1 MRGLDKIFFEK
12 KGDSHMYNYNYY
24 PQTQQSVG
32 QPTQYIPQAYQRP
45 VQPQIG
51 LKGRL
56 VSSLEEARAT
66 SIDFDGSIFYFPDL
80 ANRRIYTKQINLD
93 GTATLNMYELREL
106 PLTNEQQTFASTNF
120 VTRDEFDSVVA
131 QLKAMLVPEQPV
143 AQAETPKQK
152 VELNF

>member
-24 PQTQQSVG
+24 PQTQPGAQAS
-32 QPTQYIPQAYQRP
+32 QYTPQYIQRP
-45 VQPQIG
+45 VQPQTY

-93 GTATLNMYELREL
+93 GTATLNMYELKAM
-106 PLTNEQQTFASTNF
+106 PTVNEQQIFASTNF
-120 VTRDEFDSVVA
+120 VTRDEFDQVVS
-131 QLKAMLVPEQPV
+131 QLKAMLIPEQP
-143 AQAETPKQK
+143 AQVEQPPQKSK

>member
-1 MRGLDKIFFEK
+1 
-12 KGDSHMYNYNYY
+12 MYQNYNYY
-24 PQTQQSVG
+24 PQTQPGAQAS
-32 QPTQYIPQAYQRP
+32 QYTPQYIQRP
-45 VQPQIG
+45 VQPQTY

-93 GTATLNMYELREL
+93 GTATLNMYELKAM
-106 PLTNEQQTFASTNF
+106 PTVNEQQIFASTNF
-120 VTRDEFDSVVA
+120 VTRDEFDQVVS
-131 QLKAMLVPEQPV
+131 QLKAMLIPEQPAPV
-143 AQAETPKQK
+143 EQPPQKSK

>member
-1 MRGLDKIFFEK
+1 
-12 KGDSHMYNYNYY
+12 MYNYNYY
-24 PQTQQSVG
+24 PQTQSGAQTS
-32 QPTQYIPQAYQRP
+32 QYIPQYTQRP
-45 VQPQIG
+45 VQPQPY

-93 GTATLNMYELREL
+93 GTATLNMYELREM
-106 PLTNEQQTFASTNF
+106 PTINEQQVFASTNF
-120 VTRDEFDSVVA
+120 VTRDEFDQVVA

-143 AQAETPKQK
+143 AQAEPPKQK

>member
-1 MRGLDKIFFEK
+1 
-12 KGDSHMYNYNYY
+12 MYNYNYY
-24 PQTQQSVG
+24 PQTQQN
-32 QPTQYIPQAYQRP
+32 QYTPQYVSRP
-45 VQPQIG
+45 VQPQSY

-56 VSSLEEARAT
+56 VSSVEEARAT

-93 GTATLNMYELREL
+93 GTATLNMYELREM
-106 PLTNEQQTFASTNF
+106 PVVSEQHSFASNNF

-131 QLKAMLVPEQPV
+131 QLKAMLVPEQP
-143 AQAETPKQK
+143 ATQPEPPPKPK

>member
-1 MRGLDKIFFEK
+1 
-12 KGDSHMYNYNYY
+12 MYNYNYY
-24 PQTQQSVG
+24 PQAQQPVG

-66 SIDFDGSIFYFPDL
+66 SIDFDGSVFYFPDF

-93 GTATLNMYELREL
+93 GTATLNVYELREM
-106 PLTNEQQTFASTNF
+106 PVVNEQQSSLPSLDNYI
-120 VTRDEFDSVVA
+120 TRDEFNKVMAQFKSV
-131 QLKAMLVPEQPV
+131 LNPEQPTIKQIEPEV
-143 AQAETPKQK
+143 EKPKI
-152 VELNF
+152 ELNF

>member
-1 MRGLDKIFFEK
+1 
-12 KGDSHMYNYNYY
+12 MYNYNYY
-24 PQTQQSVG
+24 QQAQQPVG

-66 SIDFDGSIFYFPDL
+66 SIDFDGSVFYFPDF

-93 GTATLNMYELREL
+93 GTATLNVYELREM
-106 PLTNEQQTFASTNF
+106 PIVNEQQSSLPSLDNYI
-120 VTRDEFDSVVA
+120 TRDEFNKVMA
-131 QLKAMLVPEQPV
+131 QFKSMLNPEQPTIKQIEPEV
-143 AQAETPKQK
+143 EKPKI
-152 VELNF
+152 ELNF

>member
-1 MRGLDKIFFEK
+1 
-12 KGDSHMYNYNYY
+12 MYQNYNYY
-24 PQTQQSVG
+24 PQTQ
-32 QPTQYIPQAYQRP
+32 PTQYTPQYARP
-45 VQPQIG
+45 VQPQAY

-93 GTATLNMYELREL
+93 GTATLNMYELKEV
-106 PLTNEQQTFASTNF
+106 PAVNEQAVSASMNNY
-120 VTRDEFDSVVA
+120 VTRDEFDQVVA
-131 QLKAMLVPEQPV
+131 QLKAMLVPEQPKPIV
-143 AQAETPKQK
+143 EQPKSK

>member
-1 MRGLDKIFFEK
+1 
-12 KGDSHMYNYNYY
+12 MYQNYNYY
-24 PQTQQSVG
+24 PQTQPGAQAS
-32 QPTQYIPQAYQRP
+32 QYTPQYIQRP
-45 VQPQIG
+45 VQPQTY

-93 GTATLNMYELREL
+93 GTATLNMYELKAM
-106 PLTNEQQTFASTNF
+106 PTVNEQQIFTSTNF
-120 VTRDEFDSVVA
+120 VTRDEFDQVVS
-131 QLKAMLVPEQPV
+131 QLKAMLIPEQSAPV
-143 AQAETPKQK
+143 EQPPQKSK

>member
-1 MRGLDKIFFEK
+1 
-12 KGDSHMYNYNYY
+12 MYQNYNYD
-24 PQTQQSVG
+24 PQT
-32 QPTQYIPQAYQRP
+32 QPTQYTPQYARP
-45 VQPQIG
+45 VQPQAY

-93 GTATLNMYELREL
+93 GTATLNMYELREV
-106 PLTNEQQTFASTNF
+106 PTINEQAVVTSMNNYI
-120 VTRDEFDSVVA
+120 TRDEFDQVVA
-131 QLKAMLVPEQPV
+131 QLKAMLAPEQPKPIV
-143 AQAETPKQK
+143 EQPKPK

>member
-1 MRGLDKIFFEK
+1 
-12 KGDSHMYNYNYY
+12 MYQNYNYY
-24 PQTQQSVG
+24 PQTQ
-32 QPTQYIPQAYQRP
+32 PTQYTPQYARP
-45 VQPQIG
+45 VQPQAY

-93 GTATLNMYELREL
+93 GTATLNMYELKEV
-106 PLTNEQQTFASTNF
+106 PAVNEQAVSASMNNY
-120 VTRDEFDSVVA
+120 VTRNEFDQVVA
-131 QLKAMLVPEQPV
+131 QLKAMLVPEQSKPIV
-143 AQAETPKQK
+143 EQPKSK